1 MKRIIFFAAMA
12 LSAAAW
18 AQAPKPEPIKAE
30 PIKAEAAKPQP
41 ETAPVAKKAAAKPA
55 GMEKKHS
62 RRSEDARQCLERATN
77 DEIIKCAEEY
87 L

>member
-1 MKRIIFFAAMA
+1 MKRIVFFAAMA
-12 LSAAAW
+12 LSAATY

-30 PIKAEAAKPQP
+30 PLKADAPKPQP
-41 ETAPVAKKAAAKPA
+41 ETAPAAKKAAKPA
-55 GMEKKHS
+55 AMAKKNS

-77 DEIIKCAEEY
+77 NEIIKCAEEY

>member
-1 MKRIIFFAAMA
+1 MKRIVFFAAMA
-12 LSAAAW
+12 LSAATF

-30 PIKAEAAKPQP
+30 PLKTEAKPQP
-41 ETAPVAKKAAAKPA
+41 ETAPAAKKAAKPA
-55 GMEKKHS
+55 AMAKKSS

-77 DEIIKCAEEY
+77 NEIIKCAEEY

>member
-1 MKRIIFFAAMA
+1 MKRIVFFAAMA
-12 LSAAAW
+12 LSAATF

-30 PIKAEAAKPQP
+30 PLKAEAAKPQP
-41 ETAPVAKKAAAKPA
+41 ESAPAKKAAKPA
-55 GMEKKHS
+55 AMAKKGS

-77 DEIIKCAEEY
+77 NEIIKCAEEY